1 MMKEPSAL
9 HTMSEKELDL
19 LSCEIRDFLVEQV
32 SRTGGHIASNLG
44 VVELTLALHSV
55 FDSPRD
61 RILWDVGHQSYVH
74 KILTG
79 RADQFHSLRQN
90 KGLSGFP
97 KRQESVH
104 DHYDT
109 GHASNSISAALG
121 MAFARDLAQEDH
133 AVIAVIGDGALTGG
147 IAYEALNHAGH
158 SGTRII
164 VILNDNGMSIGKN
177 TGGMSQHLNRLR
189 GSQTYL
195 GFKKQLKMTLQRI
208 PKVGPKLYEQAESI
222 RDVVK
227 YAFVPGAIF
236 EELGFHYFGPI
247 DGHNLHDLREI
258 LKRTRHMD
266 GPVLLHVITKK
277 GKGYPTA
284 ERHPERFHGI
294 GPFDPETGTPLE
306 SSLRPTYSGIFG
318 NKLLEL
324 GKEHSEIVAVSAAMV
339 EATGLSPFAK
349 AFPHRCF
356 DVGIAEQHAVS
367 FAAGLAI
374 DGYRPVVAIYSTFLQ
389 RAYDQILEDVCLH
402 QLPVLF
408 AIDRAGIV
416 GADGE
421 THQGIY
427 DISYLSGMPNMT
439 ILSPKDG
446 RELEAMMEYALTL
459 QGPCAIRYPRGEA
472 PDLSSDE
479 DEILIDGRAELVL
492 SGDVMTLIAAGRS
505 FYNSLLACEM
515 LAKEGVRLEL
525 INSRFIKPLDAD
537 TLLASGEKTRSVL
550 VVEDHTICG
559 GLGSAV
565 EHLFSSQSSGGIQV
579 HIIGWP
585 DQFIPHGSV
594 KELEQEY
601 GMDPQ
606 GIAAKVRELI
616 ERKT

>member
-1 MMKEPSAL
+1 MIQEPAAL

-55 FDSPRD
+55 FESPRD

-79 RADQFHSLRQN
+79 RGDQFHSLRQN

-97 KRQESVH
+97 KRQESIH

-121 MAFARDLAQEDH
+121 MASARDLAKEDH

-177 TGGMSQHLNRLR
+177 TGGMAQHLNRLR

-195 GFKKQLKMTLQRI
+195 GFKKQLKRTLQGI
-208 PKVGPKLYEQAESI
+208 PKVGPKLYEQAENI
-222 RDVVK
+222 RDVMK

-247 DGHNLHDLREI
+247 DGHNIHDLREI
-258 LKRTRHMD
+258 LKRTRQMD

-324 GKEHSEIVAVSAAMV
+324 GKEHPEIVAVSAAMV
-339 EATGLSPFAK
+339 DATGLNPFAK

-374 DGYRPVVAIYSTFLQ
+374 DGFRPVVAIYSTFLQ

-472 PDLSSDE
+472 PDLSSDGA
-479 DEILIDGRAELVL
+479 EIKIDGRAELVL
-492 SGDVMTLIAAGRS
+492 RGDVITLIAAGRS
-505 FYNSLLACEM
+505 FYNSLLACDILE
-515 LAKEGVRLEL
+515 KEGLRPEL
-525 INSRFIKPLDAD
+525 INSRWIKPLDVD
-537 TLLASGEKTRSVL
+537 TLLASGEKTRNVL

-565 EHLFSSQSSGGIQV
+565 EHLFFSQGSGGIQV
-579 HIIGWP
+579 HITGWP
-585 DQFIPHGSV
+585 DQFIPHGNV

-601 GMDPQ
+601 GLDPQ
-606 GIAAKVRELI
+606 GIAEKVRELI